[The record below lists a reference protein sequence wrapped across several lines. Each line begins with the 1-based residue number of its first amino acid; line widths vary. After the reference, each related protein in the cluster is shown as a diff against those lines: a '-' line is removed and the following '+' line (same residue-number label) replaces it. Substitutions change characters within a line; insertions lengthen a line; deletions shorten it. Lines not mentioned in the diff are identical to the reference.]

1 MCESTCVLRNSW
13 LMVVRVREVREV
25 RCGEVR
31 VFVRGE
37 RGVIPFDVFVL
48 RLT

>member
-1 MCESTCVLRNSW
+1 LRNSW